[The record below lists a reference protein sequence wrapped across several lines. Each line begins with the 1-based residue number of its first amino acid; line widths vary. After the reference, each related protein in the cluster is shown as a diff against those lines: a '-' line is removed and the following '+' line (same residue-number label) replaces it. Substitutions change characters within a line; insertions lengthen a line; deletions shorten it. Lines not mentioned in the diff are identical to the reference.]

1 MKLSQFN
8 HSVTEIW
15 CIQAPDTL
23 SVKLWG
29 VHSNTWAVS
38 AIFFIMHWSAGQ
50 CMVMKFSSVLRNS
63 LTMNWEEILW
73 PTVLLCGMGI
83 EARVTGQRIKLCST
97 SYPHKLVLA
106 CPVSAHRHVH
116 MLTSTTDEYLKTF
129 FGQREYFISTVIY
142 IFMGRMPFYM
152 FYIAERDD
160 DGLSNGCSPTF
171 MAPNCT

>member
-1 MKLSQFN
+1 
-8 HSVTEIW
+8 
-15 CIQAPDTL
+15 
-23 SVKLWG
+23 
-29 VHSNTWAVS
+29 
-38 AIFFIMHWSAGQ
+38 
-50 CMVMKFSSVLRNS
+50 
-63 LTMNWEEILW
+63 
-73 PTVLLCGMGI
+73 MGI

-152 FYIAERDD
+152 FYIAEGDD

-171 MAPNCT
+171 MAAN